1 MAAVQMIRE
10 NKVVD
15 LAFTLKSEEGEIL
28 DQAEKDDP
36 FVYLHGFDQVVPGLE
51 SALAGLKVGDQK
63 KVEVSAAEG
72 YGEIDPSLKVIAN
85 RSQFPKGVELEVGI
99 QFETETPDGDE
110 VVFTVCAIEG
120 DQVHVD
126 GNHPLA
132 GQKLH
137 FEVEVLNIRDATTDE
152 LEHGHAHGPDGHGH
166 EHLH

>member
-1 MAAVQMIRE
+1 MAVSEVIRE

-15 LAFTLKSEEGEIL
+15 LVFTLKSAEGEIL

-36 FVYLHGFDQVVPGLE
+36 FTYLHGADQVVPGLE
-51 SALAGLKVGDQK
+51 AGLQGLKVGDKK
-63 KVEVSAAEG
+63 KVVVSAAEG
-72 YGEIDPSLKVIAN
+72 YGELDPRLKVTAS
-85 RSQFPKGVELEVGI
+85 RGQFPKGVELEVGT

-120 DQVHVD
+120 DKIHVD

-132 GQKLH
+132 GQTLH
-137 FEVEVLNIRDATTDE
+137 FEVEVLSIRDATADE
-152 LEHGHAHGPDGHGH
+152 LEHGHAHGPEGH